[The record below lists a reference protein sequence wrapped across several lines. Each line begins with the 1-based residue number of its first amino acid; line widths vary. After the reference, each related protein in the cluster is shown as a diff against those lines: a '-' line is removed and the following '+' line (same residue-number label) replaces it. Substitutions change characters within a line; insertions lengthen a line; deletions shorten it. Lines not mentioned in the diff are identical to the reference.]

1 MRILQRL
8 ALGFGCVVAVSAIQF
23 GFSVYSIDD
32 LGRKTV
38 QASTVPVEEL
48 YSARSATTKFLAANV
63 ELNDLLKR
71 DQFVSADQALDR
83 FSSATR
89 EVKQALRHLK
99 SVGSTKEVVDNAA
112 IALIAVEEWEEAA
125 TELIGSTEETS
136 IAAPFKLAKLRDSVH
151 ASLMTLADG
160 VKHETANSIAL
171 IRSSTE
177 TAIYWAIVSALL
189 AFTIAI
195 VASITTG
202 LSLTRPLGRV
212 QQRMKDLMA
221 GDVTSEVP
229 HVKLT
234 DEIGEMARAVQVFQA
249 TSLERAALNREAVLL
264 SELTEWL
271 QSCKS
276 MRELYEMVA
285 DFLSKLLPDC
295 PGSLYIYAN
304 SRDVLEGVGAWNG
317 DKMTVA
323 MHPDDCWGLRRGR
336 TYTFGQ
342 SEFDFRCAHL
352 ESEASEHYC
361 CIPILA
367 HGETIGLLHIDLSK
381 DSESEVKATVGAGS
395 SIADQKKLALLCAEQ
410 ISLAIANARLRDELQ
425 DQSIRDVLTG
435 MYNRRYALETCRREI
450 SRAARAKQSVSI
462 LSLDVDHFKK
472 FNDNHGHD
480 AGDTVLRAV
489 AECLMESFRDDD
501 VASRFG
507 GEEFV
512 IILPN
517 STAEQAAKRAEQVR
531 SKIEAIQVRYL
542 EGTLPRVSV
551 SIGIAAYPQHG
562 RDPAAVLRVA
572 DEALY
577 AAKDGG
583 RNRVV
588 LADTDAA
595 TPIASGNAVAVLQE
609 AVSAEFTE
617 TPSEMVSGAG

>member
-1 MRILQRL
+1 MRIFQRL
-8 ALGFGCVVAVSAIQF
+8 ALGFGCVVAVGAIQF
-23 GFSVYSIDD
+23 GFNVYSIGN
-32 LGRKTV
+32 LGRETV
-38 QASTVPVEEL
+38 QASTVPVEEM
-48 YSARSATTKFLAANV
+48 YAARTASAKFAAANV
-63 ELNDLLKR
+63 ELNETLKR
-71 DQFVSADQALDR
+71 IQFISSEGSLDR
-83 FSSATR
+83 VSDYTR
-89 EVKQALRHLK
+89 DVKVALHQLQ
-99 SVGSTKEVVDNAA
+99 SVGSSKSVIDNARVA
-112 IALIAVEEWEEAA
+112 MMSVDAWEAAA

-136 IAAPFKLAKLRDSVH
+136 IPTPHKLAKLRAHVDAGLMAVAESVR
-151 ASLMTLADG
+151 L
-160 VKHETANSIAL
+160 ETASSIAL
-171 IRSSTE
+171 IKSSTG
-177 TAIYWAIVSALL
+177 TAIHWAIVSAIV
-189 AFTIAI
+189 AFAIAV

-212 QQRMKDLMA
+212 QQRMKALMA

-229 HVKLT
+229 HVNLS

-249 TSLERAALNREAVLL
+249 TSLDRASLNREAQLL

-276 MRELYEMVA
+276 MSELYEMVA
-285 DFLSKLLPDC
+285 DFLSKLMPDC

-317 DKMTVA
+317 DNLTTA

-352 ESEASEHYC
+352 EQQTADHYC

-381 DSESEVKATVGAGS
+381 RREAGEVEQVGT
-395 SIADQKKLALLCAEQ
+395 SIAGQKKLALLCAEQ
-410 ISLAIANARLRDELQ
+410 ISLAIANAKLRDELQ

-435 MYNRRYALETCRREI
+435 MYNRRYALETCRREF
-450 SRAARAKQSVSI
+450 SRATRAKQDVSI

-489 AECLMESFRDDD
+489 ADCLVESFRDDD

-512 IILPN
+512 VILPN
-517 STAEQAAKRAEQVR
+517 STAEDAAKRAEQVR
-531 SKIEAIQVRYL
+531 TRIEAIQVRYL
-542 EGTLPRVSV
+542 ESNLPRVSV
-551 SIGIAAYPQHG
+551 SIGVAAFPQHG
-562 RDPAAVLRVA
+562 KDPTAVLRSA

-577 AAKDGG
+577 EAKDGG

-588 LADTDAA
+588 VAGSGQSASID
-595 TPIASGNAVAVLQE
+595 SGNAVASLQE
-609 AVSAEFTE
+609 TISTEFTGEPVLAVSE
-617 TPSEMVSGAG
+617 AG